1 MRSLKSRGSSSRENI
16 FGSTPSG
23 ATDDNS
29 IGHSL
34 VLSFE
39 NGAIIIA
46 HILSMLSGRISRS
59 RTKALKVEPSAA
71 RHSSY
76 LRAFAAHVAR
86 GIIEP
91 VMINQ
96 HFSD

>member
-1 MRSLKSRGSSSRENI
+1 MRLLKSRGSSSRENI

-59 RTKALKVEPSAA
+59 RTKALKVEPSA